1 MSHMTASVS
10 MSHHDTAASISAA
23 LRTSLP
29 ALTER
34 IVARI
39 RAEIPFYAG
48 QDIVTHDD
56 LHQSVRAN
64 IDYILASLTDSA
76 APNLTAPNATGR
88 ARAAQGAPLAE
99 MLTAYRVG
107 VAELWSA
114 MAATAR
120 DLPGVPASDVIDLA
134 GTVFAVQNT
143 YTDAALTAYRDEA
156 REMLRTQ
163 ERERAALVEVILT
176 GAAARGTLW
185 EVANALR
192 LPLDGSFLVVA
203 AETDLGHDPIPR
215 AESAL
220 AVLDVRS
227 VWRLDAD
234 LSLGVLSLPDR
245 TRNAAV
251 LNVLGRHATGRVGAS
266 PVFAELHQAS
276 WALELARLALGSHSG
291 DARVTQFRDSP
302 IDLLV
307 AAAPHAALEAARAV
321 LGSLLALPEDEL
333 ELLLGTF
340 EAWVRANGSATAA
353 GAELFCHPNTVRYRL
368 RRIEAASGRTL
379 ASPGEVAELVTAV
392 RAWRELPHT

>member
-1 MSHMTASVS
+1 MSHQ
-10 MSHHDTAASISAA
+10 DTAASISAA

-163 ERERAALVEVILT
+163 ERERSALVEVILT

-203 AETDLGHDPIPR
+203 AETDLGHDPVPR

-291 DARVTQFRDSP
+291 DTGVTQFRDSP

-340 EAWVRANGSATAA
+340 EAWVRASGSATAA

-368 RRIEAASGRTL
+368 RRIESGSGRTL
-379 ASPGEVAELVTAV
+379 NNPGDVAELVTAV